1 MSDKLWIEDN
11 GTAAY
16 YQDIAPSVN
25 YSDKSSCVL
34 AWEKNY
40 KKVEFNYY
48 HFLKVL
54 QGIIIPKAS
63 STLDPLNFDLIDALS
78 LDEKKFSVKYW
89 IMQNPADRIG
99 VSEWQVTDEQDS
111 TNIKQLLIKSKEGR
125 AEIIEALREKVGDHM
140 RLGAISLA
148 QSQRFFRIVA
158 TYIDSYINTSDVIFK
173 AYMTSIS
180 VTVDGEITDFTGAGF
195 IEETF
200 STQAILDDCMDIYS
214 LQDH

>member
-16 YQDIAPSVN
+16 YQGIAPSVN
-25 YSDKSSCVL
+25 YSDKSGCVL
-34 AWEKNY
+34 AWENNY

-48 HFLKVL
+48 HFLKVI
-54 QGIIIPKAS
+54 QSIIIQKAS

-99 VSEWQVTDEQDS
+99 VNEWQVTDDQDS
-111 TNIKQLLIKSKEGR
+111 TNVKQLLIKSKQGR
-125 AEIIEALREKVGDHM
+125 SEIIEKLREKVGDHM

-148 QSQRFFRIVA
+148 QSQRFFRTVA
-158 TYIDSYINTSDVIFK
+158 TYVESYINTSDVIFK
-173 AYMTSIS
+173 AYMTSIN

-200 STQAILDDCMDIYS
+200 STQAILDDCMEIYS
-214 LQDH
+214 GG